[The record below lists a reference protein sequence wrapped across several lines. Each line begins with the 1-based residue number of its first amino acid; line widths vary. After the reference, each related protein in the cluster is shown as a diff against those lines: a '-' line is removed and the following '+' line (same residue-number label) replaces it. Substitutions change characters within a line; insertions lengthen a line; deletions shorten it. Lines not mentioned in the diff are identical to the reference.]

1 MAGLSDATVFLSESH
16 KFIGMR
22 FLNLS
27 GYLLAAIWLVG
38 CSFFVN
44 GQKKEQVHIEHADY
58 MEGAA
63 RFGKDVQALFGAVRF
78 RHLQTVM
85 YCDSA
90 FFFRDSNMVQAYGSI
105 HIIQS
110 DSIHLYGNRLNY
122 LGNEDKAMV
131 REDVR
136 LVNKD
141 VVLTTQFLDYDRKND
156 VAYYYDGGKIT
167 NGDNRLTSLWGYYY
181 PRTEEAHFRDSVV
194 VVNPDYTM
202 YSDTLQYF
210 TISKIVKIVGP
221 TSIVS
226 QRNTIYSEAGFYDT
240 QKNVAQLERNSSVKG
255 GEQELYGDTIFYDRN
270 SGLGEVFSSM
280 ALHDTT
286 NHVIVTG
293 NYGYY
298 NELKHTGIA
307 TKKAVMMQIYG
318 VDTLFL
324 HADTLRVDPIDS
336 TEFQMIRA
344 FHNVKFFRPDF
355 QGRCDSMVYNLQDSI
370 NTFYKD
376 PILWAMGNQLS
387 ASVIKLF
394 TRNKTLYKAE
404 FDDNAFVI
412 APEDSLGLLYNQ
424 IKGRD
429 MVAHIRNNEL
439 YRIDVDGNG
448 QSIYYPKDNG
458 IIIGMSKAESSSLSI
473 LLEEQ
478 QVVGI
483 ILRNQPAGNLNP
495 PFLVKEANRLLT
507 GFRWLDDYRPKS
519 KDDIFLHNEL
529 LQPINQVDYSE
540 FVFDRKIPQQ

>member
-1 MAGLSDATVFLSESH
+1 
-16 KFIGMR
+16 MR

-27 GYLLAAIWLVG
+27 GCLLAAFWLVG
-38 CSFFVN
+38 YSLPVN
-44 GQKKEQVHIEHADY
+44 GQKKAQVHIEHADY
-58 MEGAA
+58 MEGSE
-63 RFGKDVQALFGAVRF
+63 RFGKGVQALFGAVRF

-90 FFFRDSNMVQAYGSI
+90 FFYRDSNMVQAYGSI

-110 DSIHLYGNRLNY
+110 DSIHLYGKRLNY
-122 LGNEDKAMV
+122 LGNENKAMV

-156 VAYYYDGGKIT
+156 VAYYFDGGEIT

-210 TISKIVKIVGP
+210 TIPKIVKIVGP
-221 TSIVS
+221 TSIIS
-226 QRNTIYSEAGFYDT
+226 QRNTIYTEAGFYDT
-240 QKNVAQLERNSSVKG
+240 QNNVAQLERNSSVKG
-255 GEQELYGDTIFYDRN
+255 GAQELYGDTIFYNRK
-270 SGLGEVFSSM
+270 SGFGEVFSRM

-286 NHVIVTG
+286 NNVIVTG

-298 NELKHTGIA
+298 NELKRTGLA
-307 TKKAVMMQIYG
+307 TKKAVMMQVYG
-318 VDTLFL
+318 ADTLFL

-344 FHNVKFFRPDF
+344 FHNVKFFRHDF

-376 PILWAMGNQLS
+376 PVLWAMGNQLS
-387 ASVIKLF
+387 ANVIRLF
-394 TRNKTLYKAE
+394 TRNKALYKAE
-404 FDDNAFVI
+404 LEDNAFVI
-412 APEDSLGLLYNQ
+412 APEDSMGVLYNQ

-429 MVAHIRNNEL
+429 MVGHIRNNKL

-448 QSIYYPKDNG
+448 EAIYYPKDRG
-458 IIIGMSKAESSSLSI
+458 IIIGMNKVESSSLSI
-473 LLEEQ
+473 LLEDQ

-483 ILRNQPAGNLNP
+483 ILRNAPAGNLNP
-495 PFLVKEANRLLT
+495 LFLVKDANRVLS
-507 GFRWLDDYRPKS
+507 GFRWLDDFRPKS
-519 KDDIFLHNEL
+519 KEDIFIHNEL
-529 LQPINQVDYSE
+529 LQPSNHVDYSD
-540 FVFDRKIPQQ
+540 FVFDRKIP